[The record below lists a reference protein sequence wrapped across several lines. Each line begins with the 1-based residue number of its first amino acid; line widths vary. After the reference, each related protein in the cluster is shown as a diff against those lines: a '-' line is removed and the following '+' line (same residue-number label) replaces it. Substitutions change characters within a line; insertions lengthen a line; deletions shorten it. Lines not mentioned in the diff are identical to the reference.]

1 MTVPTKL
8 PMSSDIK
15 NSLNNDLLNKTSI
28 GQQDEADTRGE
39 KEAHKV
45 SFAPKK
51 SQTQFLDGDGSAMA
65 SRNSL

>member
-28 GQQDEADTRGE
+28 GQ
-39 KEAHKV
+39 
-45 SFAPKK
+45 
-51 SQTQFLDGDGSAMA
+51 
-65 SRNSL
+65 